1 MTSDLE
7 FLVQALAVPA
17 LVPLP
22 TGVKEKKTDI
32 HIKVTLGKTAPNFD
46 ESHTH
51 PI

>member
-22 TGVKEKKTDI
+22 TGVKEKKDI
-32 HIKVTLGKTAPNFD
+32 HIKVALGKTAPNFD
-46 ESHTH
+46 ESPTH